1 MKKLADFMKDEKG
14 ITITYDDDVLS
25 HIAEKSFSEK
35 FGARN
40 MRRFVEREIE
50 DRLAELI
57 IASTGNRLLGVH
69 YSIRDGELIC
79 LSI

>member
-1 MKKLADFMKDEKG
+1 MGFFSRWVEGLKNTK
-14 ITITYDDDVLS
+14 
-25 HIAEKSFSEK
+25 KSFSEK

-57 IASTGNRLLGVH
+57 ISSTETRLLGVH